1 MTLSLPYNLKTHK
14 IKKTQLNNKS
24 RLSIQ
29 KRSVNL
35 NVYFVFAVVYSI
47 AGSTRLILCSSSVLH
62 NNFCLRCNYR
72 RTLSKEKN
80 QTVNLNIHIN
90 ASLTLC
96 YVLSMYV
103 ILCVEVIWCE
113 RRKYTQKK
121 DIVIVVVVVIVLFSY
136 FFVCKMFRW
145 VV

>member
-14 IKKTQLNNKS
+14 IKMTQLNNKS

-35 NVYFVFAVVYSI
+35 NVYFVIAVVYLV
-47 AGSTRLILCSSSVLH
+47 AGSTRLILCSSSVSH

-80 QTVNLNIHIN
+80 QTVNLNIYIYIRV
-90 ASLTLC
+90 SLSL
-96 YVLSMYV
+96 
-103 ILCVEVIWCE
+103 LCVVNVCYFMCWGNLMC
-113 RRKYTQKK
+113 TQKIYKK
-121 DIVIVVVVVIVLFSY
+121 DIVIVAVVVIVLFSY
-136 FFVCKMFRW
+136 FFVYKMFR
-145 VV
+145 